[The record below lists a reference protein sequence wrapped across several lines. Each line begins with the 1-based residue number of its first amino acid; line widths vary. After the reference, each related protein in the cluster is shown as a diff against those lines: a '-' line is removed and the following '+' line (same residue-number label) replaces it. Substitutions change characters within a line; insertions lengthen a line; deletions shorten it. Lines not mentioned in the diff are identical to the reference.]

1 MMNETIYEYQKRIF
15 LGKDKHNLSALNW
28 SVYLT
33 EQYLNASLDVTD
45 GEKNLYFNGFLSAE
59 EDLSGLDEF
68 KLKMMNIRDNI
79 DDLLHNLE
87 TAEEKL
93 KELNGK

>member
-15 LGKDKHNLSALNW
+15 LGKDKHNLSALTW

-68 KLKMMNIRDNI
+68 KLNMMNIRDNI